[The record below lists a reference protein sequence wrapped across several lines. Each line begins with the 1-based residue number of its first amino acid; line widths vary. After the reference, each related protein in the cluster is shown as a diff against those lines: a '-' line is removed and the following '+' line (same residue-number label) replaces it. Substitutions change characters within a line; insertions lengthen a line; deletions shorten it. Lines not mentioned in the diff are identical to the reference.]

1 MFYVKINLMYKEAFW
16 VLIFV
21 TLISMFLQIAG
32 YGILEIV
39 IFLIVMD
46 FIALWL
52 YLEKKKSLTAVDDVV
67 IKKIENLETA
77 CSSILDSIG
86 SVSLALNLEEKVN
99 KQKEDISSMLE
110 KINEKTL
117 ALEEKISSFGQSFSN
132 HIALADKSEKEKE
145 EF

>member
-1 MFYVKINLMYKEAFW
+1 MAFW
-16 VLIFV
+16 VLIIV
-21 TLISMFLQIAG
+21 TIISMFLQISG
-32 YGILEIV
+32 YQILETV
-39 IFLIVMD
+39 IFLIIMD

-52 YLEKKKSLTAVDDVV
+52 YLEKKKSLTEIDNAM

-77 CSSILDSIG
+77 CSSILEGIS
-86 SVSLALNLEEKVN
+86 SVSSVLNLEEKVN
-99 KQKEDISSMLE
+99 KQKEDINSMLE

-132 HIALADKSEKEKE
+132 HIAFGDKASEEEKE